1 MKIKK
6 ILTLLLP
13 TAFLLSA
20 CSNQDNIAGSDSQA
34 NDGAIEITFPGRTL
48 APITYAGT
56 YPADVTE
63 KALSNARVYVF
74 SDNNGQPD
82 KLLQTEVLTLTA
94 GGDSEVGVKGKFY
107 MRQDGVLHL
116 LATANLSLTKKEIER
131 LEGKTFKEVSKAL
144 ITQDAGKANFFPMCA
159 TAPVKVTI
167 PDVNSNSP
175 RPKVSFILER
185 LSARID
191 IENLT
196 TAKNGEF
203 VLTGARL
210 RQSINQS
217 YLVKGQTPELYCDDN
232 LGSSA
237 LAIGPFVTNKG
248 VSGDM
253 KKMYMQLYTYENKE
267 NQLIVDVQGTY
278 KGQKADFSIPFTG
291 RKVKR
296 NTRYIVQLRNAE
308 DLSHVTFN
316 IVEVKDWDEGGVS
329 TLKPGADAA
338 IPTVTS
344 IAATNDK
351 GTAVAAHHTANN
363 AEVNKVTSIKVET
376 PEAYYLK
383 VNVESWSVE
392 SRILLKKAEYPWIS
406 VSELGKAN
414 ISGGKLQQ
422 TFLVKIGKNVD
433 LYDRSAV
440 LEVQNAYAPNKV
452 APKLITLTQKAATT
466 SLNPVAYVAKAYV
479 TDLNTFGPVVTDDNF
494 GQNNLGKRYQ
504 WGRNKTDLTGGEE
517 KASMQPTDARLWNSN
532 KVFFGDNI
540 YMYNSALPSVKS
552 WKEAIAKSTNAPAS
566 YIGNNDGD
574 PSPKGWHL
582 PTLEEAMVIAYF
594 PNSFAETQNFFS
606 GAVNAQNIKET
617 VKFHEEKAPLAI
629 TSDYYSTKKNV
640 AYALRFKGANNKY
653 LTAFKYTYRYPGVI
667 IQTRYLGKEGASVK
681 VQDIANE
688 NYWNQDAGSDVVR
701 YLIGDLWGGFKASGR
716 PELGLLKSRLAT
728 GVCIETY
735 FYQNYT
741 TYILPFRN

>member
-20 CSNQDNIAGSDSQA
+20 CSNQDNIAGSDSQT

-217 YLVKGQTPELYCDDN
+217 YLVKGQTPELYCGDK

-383 VNVESWSVE
+383 VNVESPTVE

-466 SLNPVAYVAKAYV
+466 SLNPVAWIAKAYV

>member
-20 CSNQDNIAGSDSQA
+20 CSNQDNIAGSDSQT

-167 PDVNSNSP
+167 PDANSNST

-217 YLVKGQTPELYCDDN
+217 YLVKGQTPELYCGDK

-383 VNVESWSVE
+383 VNVESRSVE

-466 SLNPVAYVAKAYV
+466 SLNPVAWIAKAYV

-494 GQNNLGKRYQ
+494 GQKNLGKLYQ
-504 WGRNKTDLTGGEE
+504 WGRNKTDLTGGNE
-517 KASMQPTDARLWNSN
+517 KASMQATDARLWNSN

>member
-13 TAFLLSA
+13 AAFLLSA
-20 CSNQDNIAGSDSQA
+20 CSNQDNIAGSDSQT

-94 GGDSEVGVKGKFY
+94 GGDSEGGVKGKFY
-107 MRQDGVLHL
+107 MRRDGVLHL

-131 LEGKTFKEVSKAL
+131 LEGRTFQEVSKTL
-144 ITQDAGKANFFPMCA
+144 ITQEAGKANFFPMCA

-167 PDVNSNSP
+167 PDVNSNST
-175 RPKVSFILER
+175 RPKVSFTLER

-203 VLTGARL
+203 VLTGARF

-217 YLVKGQTPELYCDDN
+217 YLVKGQTPELYYDDN
-232 LGSSA
+232 LGSAS
-237 LAIGPFVTNKG
+237 LAAGPFVTNKG
-248 VSGDM
+248 VGGDM
-253 KKMYMQLYTYENKE
+253 KKMYMQLYTYENTA
-267 NQLIVDVQGTY
+267 NQLIVEVQGLY
-278 KGQKADFSIPFTG
+278 KGQKADFAIPFTG

-296 NTRYIVQLRNAE
+296 NTRYIVQLRNA
-308 DLSHVTFN
+308 DDISHVTFN

-329 TLKPGADAA
+329 TLKPGTDAA
-338 IPTVTS
+338 MPTVTS

-351 GTAVAAHHTANN
+351 GNAVAVQHTANN
-363 AEVNKVTSIKVET
+363 AEANKVTSIAVNT

-383 VNVESWSVE
+383 VNVESPAME
-392 SRILLKKAEYPWIS
+392 SRILINKAEYPWIS
-406 VSELGKAN
+406 ISELGNAT

-452 APKLITLTQKAATT
+452 TPKLITLTQKAATT
-466 SLNPVAYVAKAYV
+466 SLNPVAWIAKAFV
-479 TDLNTFGPVVTDDNF
+479 TDLNKFGPVVTDDNF
-494 GQNNLGKRYQ
+494 GQNNLAKRYQ
-504 WGRNKTDLTGGEE
+504 WGRNKTDLTGGNE
-517 KASMQPTDARLWNSN
+517 KASMQATDTRLWSSN
-532 KVFFGDNI
+532 KVFLGDNI
-540 YMYNSALPSVKS
+540 NMYNSDLVSVKS

-566 YIGNNDGD
+566 YKGNNDGD

-582 PTLEEAMVIAYF
+582 PTLYEAMVIACRLWTF
-594 PNSFAETQNFFS
+594 EGSTNFFS
-606 GAVNAQNIKET
+606 GAVNAQNVKET
-617 VKFHEEKAPLAI
+617 VKFHGENAPLAV
-629 TSDYYSTKKNV
+629 TSDYYSTEKNV
-640 AYALRFKGANNKY
+640 LYALRFKGANNKY
-653 LTAFKYTYRYPGVI
+653 LTAFKFTYRYLGVVV
-667 IQTRYLGKEGASVK
+667 QTRYLGEKGASVK
-681 VQDIANE
+681 VEDIANE
-688 NYWNQDAGSDVVR
+688 NYWDQPASSDVVR
-701 YLIGDLWGGFKASGR
+701 YIKGNFWTSYKGEGSFRMGHVYSSFKGLSVDDYFRQNDLF
-716 PELGLLKSRLAT
+716 
-728 GVCIETY
+728 
-735 FYQNYT
+735 F
-741 TYILPFRN
+741 ILPFRN

>member
-13 TAFLLSA
+13 AAFLLSA
-20 CSNQDNIAGSDSQA
+20 CSNQDNIAGSDSQT

-94 GGDSEVGVKGKFY
+94 GGDSEGGVKGKFY
-107 MRQDGVLHL
+107 MRRDGVLHL

-131 LEGKTFKEVSKAL
+131 LEGRTFQEVSKTL
-144 ITQDAGKANFFPMCA
+144 ITQEAGKANFFPMCA

-167 PDVNSNSP
+167 PDVNSNST
-175 RPKVSFILER
+175 RPKVSFTLER

-203 VLTGARL
+203 VLTGARF

-217 YLVKGQTPELYCDDN
+217 YLVKGQTPELYYDDN
-232 LGSSA
+232 LGSAS
-237 LAIGPFVTNKG
+237 LAAGPFVTNKG
-248 VSGDM
+248 VGGDM
-253 KKMYMQLYTYENKE
+253 KKMYMQLYTYENTA
-267 NQLIVDVQGTY
+267 NQLIVEVQGLY
-278 KGQKADFSIPFTG
+278 KGQKADFAIPFTG

-296 NTRYIVQLRNAE
+296 NTRYIVQLRNA
-308 DLSHVTFN
+308 DDISHVTFN

-329 TLKPGADAA
+329 TLKPGTDAA
-338 IPTVTS
+338 MPTVTS

-351 GTAVAAHHTANN
+351 GNAVAVQHTANN
-363 AEVNKVTSIKVET
+363 AEANKVTSIAVNT

-383 VNVESWSVE
+383 VNVESPAME
-392 SRILLKKAEYPWIS
+392 SRILINKAEYPWIS
-406 VSELGKAN
+406 ISELGNAT

-452 APKLITLTQKAATT
+452 TPKLITLTQKAATT
-466 SLNPVAYVAKAYV
+466 SLNPVAWIAKAFV
-479 TDLNTFGPVVTDDNF
+479 TDLNKFGPVVTDDNF
-494 GQNNLGKRYQ
+494 GQDNLGKFYQ
-504 WGRNKTDLTGGEE
+504 WGRNKTDLTGGNE
-517 KASMQPTDARLWNSN
+517 KASMKATDTRLWSSN
-532 KVFFGDNI
+532 KVFLGDNI
-540 YMYNSALPSVKS
+540 NMYNSDLVSVKS

-566 YIGNNDGD
+566 YKGNNDGD

-582 PTLEEAMVIAYF
+582 PTLYEAMVIACRLWTF
-594 PNSFAETQNFFS
+594 EGSTNFFS
-606 GAVNAQNIKET
+606 GAVNAQNVKET
-617 VKFHEEKAPLAI
+617 VKFHGENAPLAV
-629 TSDYYSTKKNV
+629 TSDYYSTEKNV
-640 AYALRFKGANNKY
+640 LYALRFKGANNKY
-653 LTAFKYTYRYPGVI
+653 LTAFKFTYRYLGVVV
-667 IQTRYLGKEGASVK
+667 QTRYLGEKGASVK
-681 VQDIANE
+681 VEDIANE
-688 NYWNQDAGSDVVR
+688 NYWDQPASSDVVR
-701 YLIGDLWGGFKASGR
+701 YIKGNFWTSYKGEGSFRMGHVYSSFKGLSVDDYFR
-716 PELGLLKSRLAT
+716 QNEL
-728 GVCIETY
+728 
-735 FYQNYT
+735 FF
-741 TYILPFRN
+741 ILPFRN

>member
-13 TAFLLSA
+13 AAFLLSA
-20 CSNQDNIAGSDSQA
+20 CSNQDNIAGSDSQT

-94 GGDSEVGVKGKFY
+94 GGDSEGGVKGKFY
-107 MRQDGVLHL
+107 MRRDGVLHL

-131 LEGKTFKEVSKAL
+131 LEGRTFQEVSKTL
-144 ITQDAGKANFFPMCA
+144 ITQEAGKANFFPMCA

-167 PDVNSNSP
+167 PDVNSNST
-175 RPKVSFILER
+175 RPKVSFTLER

-203 VLTGARL
+203 VLTGARF

-217 YLVKGQTPELYCDDN
+217 YLVKGQTPELYYDDN
-232 LGSSA
+232 LGSAS
-237 LAIGPFVTNKG
+237 LAAGPFVTNKG
-248 VSGDM
+248 VGGDM
-253 KKMYMQLYTYENKE
+253 KKMYMQLYTYENTA
-267 NQLIVDVQGTY
+267 NQLIVEVQGLY
-278 KGQKADFSIPFTG
+278 KGQKADFAIPFTG

-296 NTRYIVQLRNAE
+296 NTRYIVQLRNA
-308 DLSHVTFN
+308 DDISHVTFN

-329 TLKPGADAA
+329 TLKPGTDAA
-338 IPTVTS
+338 MPTVTS

-351 GTAVAAHHTANN
+351 GNAVAVQHTANN
-363 AEVNKVTSIKVET
+363 AEANKVTSIAVNT

-383 VNVESWSVE
+383 VNVESPAME
-392 SRILLKKAEYPWIS
+392 SRILINKAEYPWIS
-406 VSELGKAN
+406 ISELGNAT

-452 APKLITLTQKAATT
+452 TPKLITLTQKAATT
-466 SLNPVAYVAKAYV
+466 SLNPVAWIAKAFV
-479 TDLNTFGPVVTDDNF
+479 TDLNKFGPVVTDDNF
-494 GQNNLGKRYQ
+494 GQDNLGKFYQ
-504 WGRNKTDLTGGEE
+504 WGRNKTDLTGGNE
-517 KASMQPTDARLWNSN
+517 KASMKATDTRLWSSN
-532 KVFFGDNI
+532 KVFLGDNI
-540 YMYNSALPSVKS
+540 NMYNSDLVSVKS

-566 YIGNNDGD
+566 YKGNNDGD

-582 PTLEEAMVIAYF
+582 PTLYEAMVIACRLWTF
-594 PNSFAETQNFFS
+594 EGSTNFFS
-606 GAVNAQNIKET
+606 GAVNAQNVKET
-617 VKFHEEKAPLAI
+617 VKFHGENAPLAV
-629 TSDYYSTKKNV
+629 TSDYYSTEKNV
-640 AYALRFKGANNKY
+640 LYALRFKGANNKY
-653 LTAFKYTYRYPGVI
+653 LTAFKFTYRYLGVVV
-667 IQTRYLGKEGASVK
+667 QTRYLGEKGASVK
-681 VQDIANE
+681 VEDIANE
-688 NYWNQDAGSDVVR
+688 NYWDQPASSDVVR
-701 YLIGDLWGGFKASGR
+701 YIKGNFWTSYKGEGSFRMGYVYSSFKGLSVDDYFR
-716 PELGLLKSRLAT
+716 QNEL
-728 GVCIETY
+728 
-735 FYQNYT
+735 FF
-741 TYILPFRN
+741 ILPFRN

>member
-94 GGDSEVGVKGKFY
+94 GGDSEGGVKGKFY

-144 ITQDAGKANFFPMCA
+144 ITQEAGKANFFPMCA

-167 PDVNSNSP
+167 PDANSNST

-210 RQSINQS
+210 RNDINQS

-296 NTRYIVQLRNAE
+296 NTRYIVQLRNA
-308 DLSHVTFN
+308 DDISHVTFN

-338 IPTVTS
+338 MPTVKS

-351 GTAVAAHHTANN
+351 GTAATAHHTANN
-363 AEVNKVTSIKVET
+363 AEANKVTSIAVNT

-383 VNVESWSVE
+383 VNVESPAME
-392 SRILLKKAEYPWIS
+392 SRILLNKAEYPWIS
-406 VSELGKAN
+406 VSELGTAN

-452 APKLITLTQKAATT
+452 APKLITLTQKAATA
-466 SLNPVAYVAKAYV
+466 SSNPVAWIAKAYV

-494 GQNNLGKRYQ
+494 GQNNLGKCYQ

-517 KASMQPTDARLWNSN
+517 KASMKATDARLWNSN
-532 KVFFGDNI
+532 KVFLGDNI
-540 YMYNSALPSVKS
+540 NMYNSDLVSVKS

-566 YIGNNDGD
+566 YKGNNDGD
-574 PSPKGWHL
+574 PSPKGWHI
-582 PTLEEAMVIAYF
+582 PTYDEAMVITCLAW
-594 PNSFAETQNFFS
+594 SFDDANTIFAGKVNGQN
-606 GAVNAQNIKET
+606 VKET
-617 VKFHEEKAPLAI
+617 VKFHGEKTPLSV
-629 TSDYYSTKKNV
+629 TSDYYSTEKNV
-640 AYALRFKGANNKY
+640 LYALRFKGANNKY
-653 LTAFKYTYRYPGVI
+653 LTAFKYTCLYPGVI
-667 IQTRYLGKEGASVK
+667 IQARYLGEKGASVK
-681 VQDIANE
+681 VEDIANE
-688 NYWNQDAGSDVVR
+688 NYWDKDAGSDVIR
-701 YLIGDLWGGFKASGR
+701 YMIGDVWSGDK
-716 PELGLLKSRLAT
+716 ELGTKIGVVANWYGVRLNLT
-728 GVCIETY
+728 MY
-735 FYQNYT
+735 YYQNRPSF
-741 TYILPFRN
+741 ILPFRN

>member
-20 CSNQDNIAGSDSQA
+20 CSNQDNIAGSDSQT

-217 YLVKGQTPELYCDDN
+217 YLVKGQTPELYCGDK

-383 VNVESWSVE
+383 VNVESRSVE

-466 SLNPVAYVAKAYV
+466 SLNPVAWIAKAYV

>member
-13 TAFLLSA
+13 AAFLLSA
-20 CSNQDNIAGSDSQA
+20 CSNQDNIAGSDSQT

-94 GGDSEVGVKGKFY
+94 GGDSEGGVKGKFY

-131 LEGKTFKEVSKAL
+131 LEGKTFKEVSKTL
-144 ITQDAGKANFFPMCA
+144 ITQEAGKANFFPMCA

-167 PDVNSNSP
+167 PDANSNST
-175 RPKVSFILER
+175 RPKVSFTLER

-210 RQSINQS
+210 RNDINQS
-217 YLVKGQTPELYCDDN
+217 YLVKGQTPELYCKDN
-232 LGSSA
+232 LGSVA
-237 LAIGPFVTNKG
+237 LAIGPFVPNKG

-253 KKMYMQLYTYENKE
+253 KKMHMQLYTYENKE
-267 NQLIVDVQGTY
+267 NQLIVEVQGLY

-296 NTRYIVQLRNAE
+296 NTRYIVQLRNA
-308 DLSHVTFN
+308 DDISRMTFN

-338 IPTVTS
+338 MPTVTS

-351 GTAVAAHHTANN
+351 GVAATVQHTANN
-363 AEVNKVTSIKVET
+363 AEANKVTSINVTT

-383 VNVESWSVE
+383 VNVESPTVE
-392 SRILLKKAEYPWIS
+392 SRILINKAEYPWIS
-406 VSELGKAN
+406 VSELGTAN

-452 APKLITLTQKAATT
+452 APKLITLTQKAATA
-466 SLNPVAYVAKAYV
+466 SLNPVAYIAKAYV
-479 TDLNTFGPVVTDDNF
+479 ANLNTFGPVVTDDNF
-494 GQNNLGKRYQ
+494 GQKNLGKLYQ
-504 WGRNKTDLTGGEE
+504 WGRNKTDLTGGNE
-517 KASMQPTDARLWNSN
+517 KASMQATDARLWSSN
-532 KVFFGDNI
+532 KVFLGDNI
-540 YMYNSALPSVKS
+540 NMYNSALPSVKS

-566 YIGNNDGD
+566 YKGNNDGD

-582 PTLEEAMVIAYF
+582 PKWEEAMVITYYVWTFDGAQ
-594 PNSFAETQNFFS
+594 TFFS
-606 GAVNAQNIKET
+606 GAVNAQNVKET
-617 VKFHEEKAPLAI
+617 VKFHGEKAPLSI
-629 TSDYYSTKKNV
+629 TSDYYSTEKNV

-653 LTAFKYTYRYPGVI
+653 LTAFKFTSRYSGVI
-667 IQTRYLGKEGASVK
+667 VQARYLGEKGASVK

-688 NYWNQDAGSDVVR
+688 NYWNQSAGSDVVR
-701 YLIGDLWGGFKASGR
+701 YIIGDLWTGDK
-716 PELGLLKSRLAT
+716 ELGTTIGSVGTKLGTLLY
-728 GVCIETY
+728 VY
-735 FYQNYT
+735 YYPNQNYSSF
-741 TYILPFRN
+741 ILPFRN

>member
-20 CSNQDNIAGSDSQA
+20 CSNQDNIAGSDSQT

-94 GGDSEVGVKGKFY
+94 GGDSEGGVKGKFY

-167 PDVNSNSP
+167 PDANSNST

-217 YLVKGQTPELYCDDN
+217 YLVKGQTPELYCGDK

-253 KKMYMQLYTYENKE
+253 KKMYMQLYTYENKADE
-267 NQLIVDVQGTY
+267 LIVDVQGTY

-338 IPTVTS
+338 MPTVTS

-363 AEVNKVTSIKVET
+363 KEANKVTSIKVET

-383 VNVESWSVE
+383 VNVESPTVE

-452 APKLITLTQKAATT
+452 APKLITLTQKAATA
-466 SLNPVAYVAKAYV
+466 SSNPVAWIAKAYV

-494 GQNNLGKRYQ
+494 GQNNLAKRYQ

-517 KASMQPTDARLWNSN
+517 KASMQPTDARLWSSN

-540 YMYNSALPSVKS
+540 NMYNSDLVSVKS

>member
-82 KLLQTEVLTLTA
+82 KLLQTEVMTLTA
-94 GGDSEVGVKGKFY
+94 GDSEVGVKGKFY

-167 PDVNSNSP
+167 PDANFNST

-217 YLVKGQTPELYCDDN
+217 YLVKGQTPELYCGDK

-383 VNVESWSVE
+383 VNVESRSVE

-479 TDLNTFGPVVTDDNF
+479 TDLNKFGPVVTDDNF
-494 GQNNLGKRYQ
+494 GQNNLAKRYQ

-653 LTAFKYTYRYPGVI
+653 LTAIKYTYRYPGVI

>member
-20 CSNQDNIAGSDSQA
+20 CSNQDNIAGSDSQT

-82 KLLQTEVLTLTA
+82 KLLQTEVMTLTA
-94 GGDSEVGVKGKFY
+94 GDSEVGVKGKFY

-217 YLVKGQTPELYCDDN
+217 YLVKGQTPELYCGDK

-291 RKVKR
+291 RKVK
-296 NTRYIVQLRNAE
+296 
-308 DLSHVTFN
+308 
-316 IVEVKDWDEGGVS
+316 
-329 TLKPGADAA
+329 
-338 IPTVTS
+338 
-344 IAATNDK
+344 
-351 GTAVAAHHTANN
+351 
-363 AEVNKVTSIKVET
+363 
-376 PEAYYLK
+376 
-383 VNVESWSVE
+383 
-392 SRILLKKAEYPWIS
+392 
-406 VSELGKAN
+406 
-414 ISGGKLQQ
+414 
-422 TFLVKIGKNVD
+422 LV
-433 LYDRSAV
+433 LCA
-440 LEVQNAYAPNKV
+440 
-452 APKLITLTQKAATT
+452 LITLNGLWYI
-466 SLNPVAYVAKAYV
+466 S
-479 TDLNTFGPVVTDDNF
+479 
-494 GQNNLGKRYQ
+494 
-504 WGRNKTDLTGGEE
+504 
-517 KASMQPTDARLWNSN
+517 SM
-532 KVFFGDNI
+532 I
-540 YMYNSALPSVKS
+540 
-552 WKEAIAKSTNAPAS
+552 
-566 YIGNNDGD
+566 
-574 PSPKGWHL
+574 
-582 PTLEEAMVIAYF
+582 
-594 PNSFAETQNFFS
+594 
-606 GAVNAQNIKET
+606 
-617 VKFHEEKAPLAI
+617 
-629 TSDYYSTKKNV
+629 
-640 AYALRFKGANNKY
+640 
-653 LTAFKYTYRYPGVI
+653 
-667 IQTRYLGKEGASVK
+667 
-681 VQDIANE
+681 
-688 NYWNQDAGSDVVR
+688 
-701 YLIGDLWGGFKASGR
+701 
-716 PELGLLKSRLAT
+716 
-728 GVCIETY
+728 
-735 FYQNYT
+735 
-741 TYILPFRN
+741 

>member
-13 TAFLLSA
+13 AAFLLSA
-20 CSNQDNIAGSDSQA
+20 CSNQDNIAGSDSQT

-94 GGDSEVGVKGKFY
+94 GGDSEGGVKGKFY
-107 MRQDGVLHL
+107 MRRDGVLHL

-131 LEGKTFKEVSKAL
+131 LEGRTFQEVSKTL
-144 ITQDAGKANFFPMCA
+144 ITQEAGKANFFPMCA

-167 PDVNSNSP
+167 PDVNSNST
-175 RPKVSFILER
+175 RPKVSFTLER

-203 VLTGARL
+203 VLTGARF

-217 YLVKGQTPELYCDDN
+217 YLVKGQTPELYYDDN
-232 LGSSA
+232 LGSAS
-237 LAIGPFVTNKG
+237 LAAGPFVTNKG
-248 VSGDM
+248 VGGDM
-253 KKMYMQLYTYENKE
+253 KKMYMQLYTYENTA
-267 NQLIVDVQGTY
+267 NQLIVEVQGLY
-278 KGQKADFSIPFTG
+278 KGQKADFAIPFTG

-296 NTRYIVQLRNAE
+296 NTRYIVQLRNA
-308 DLSHVTFN
+308 DDISHVTFN

-329 TLKPGADAA
+329 TLKPGTDAA
-338 IPTVTS
+338 MPTVTS

-351 GTAVAAHHTANN
+351 GNAVAVQHTANN
-363 AEVNKVTSIKVET
+363 AEANKVTSIAVNT

-383 VNVESWSVE
+383 VNVESPAME
-392 SRILLKKAEYPWIS
+392 SRILINKAEYPWIS
-406 VSELGKAN
+406 ISELGNAT

-452 APKLITLTQKAATT
+452 TPKLITLTQKAATT
-466 SLNPVAYVAKAYV
+466 SLNPVAWIAKAFV
-479 TDLNTFGPVVTDDNF
+479 TDLNKFGPVVTDDNF
-494 GQNNLGKRYQ
+494 GQDNLGKFYQ
-504 WGRNKTDLTGGEE
+504 WGRNKTDLTGGNE
-517 KASMQPTDARLWNSN
+517 KASMQATDTRLWSSN
-532 KVFFGDNI
+532 KVFLGDNI
-540 YMYNSALPSVKS
+540 NMYNSDLVSVKS

-566 YIGNNDGD
+566 YKGNNDGD

-582 PTLEEAMVIAYF
+582 PTLYEAMVIACRLWTF
-594 PNSFAETQNFFS
+594 EGSTNFFS
-606 GAVNAQNIKET
+606 GAVNAQNVKET
-617 VKFHEEKAPLAI
+617 VKFHGENAPLAV
-629 TSDYYSTKKNV
+629 TSDYYSTEKNV
-640 AYALRFKGANNKY
+640 LYALRFKGANNKY
-653 LTAFKYTYRYPGVI
+653 LTAFKFTYRYLGVVV
-667 IQTRYLGKEGASVK
+667 QTRYLGEKGVSVK
-681 VQDIANE
+681 VEDIANE
-688 NYWNQDAGSDVVR
+688 NYWDQPASSDVVR
-701 YLIGDLWGGFKASGR
+701 YIKGNFWTSYKGEGSFRMGHVYSSFKGLSVDDYFRQNDLF
-716 PELGLLKSRLAT
+716 
-728 GVCIETY
+728 
-735 FYQNYT
+735 F
-741 TYILPFRN
+741 ILPFRN

>member
-13 TAFLLSA
+13 AAFLFSA
-20 CSNQDNIAGSDSQA
+20 CSNEDNIAGSDSQT

-56 YPADVTE
+56 YAADATE

-82 KLLQTEVLTLTA
+82 KLLQTEAMTLTA
-94 GGDSEVGVKGKFY
+94 GDSEVGVKGKFY
-107 MRQDGVLHL
+107 MRQDGMLHL

-131 LEGKTFKEVSKAL
+131 LEGKTFQEVSKTL

-159 TAPVKVTI
+159 PAPVKVTI
-167 PDVNSNSP
+167 PDANSGSP
-175 RPKVSFILER
+175 RPKVSFTLER

-217 YLVKGQTPELYCDDN
+217 YLVKGQTPDLYLNDN
-232 LGSSA
+232 LGSVP
-237 LAIGPFVTNKG
+237 LAVGPFVTNKG

-253 KKMYMQLYTYENKE
+253 KKMYMQLYTYENKV
-267 NQLIVDVQGTY
+267 NKLIVDVQCTY
-278 KGQKADFSIPFTG
+278 KGQKAQFAIPFTG

-329 TLKPGADAA
+329 ILKPGADAA
-338 IPTVTS
+338 MPTVTS

-363 AEVNKVTSIKVET
+363 AEANKVTKINVTT

-383 VNVESWSVE
+383 VNVESPAME
-392 SRILLKKAEYPWIS
+392 SRILLNKAEYPWIS
-406 VSELGKAN
+406 VRELGNAT

-452 APKLITLTQKAATT
+452 APKLITLTQKAATA
-466 SLNPVAYVAKAYV
+466 SLNPVAWIAKAYV
-479 TDLNTFGPVVTDDNF
+479 TDLNKFGPVVTDDNF
-494 GQNNLGKRYQ
+494 GQDNLGKRYQ

-517 KASMQPTDARLWNSN
+517 KASVKPDDARLWNSN
-532 KVFFGDNI
+532 KILIGDNI
-540 YMYNSALPSVKS
+540 NMYNTILPEVTN
-552 WKEAIAKSTNAPAS
+552 WKDAIAKSTNAPAS
-566 YIGNNDGD
+566 YKGNNDGD

-582 PTLEEAMVIAYF
+582 STWEEAMVIAYRYW
-594 PNSFAETQNFFS
+594 SFNGSASFLS
-606 GAVNAQNIKET
+606 GTVNAQNVNEH
-617 VKFHEEKAPLAI
+617 VKFHGENVPLSV
-629 TSDYYSTKKNV
+629 TSDYYSTKRNV
-640 AYALRFKGANNKY
+640 GYALRFKSADNKY

-667 IQTRYLGKEGASVK
+667 VQTRYLGEKGASVK
-681 VQDIANE
+681 VEDIANE
-688 NYWNQDAGSDVVR
+688 NYWDQSAGSDVVR
-701 YLIGDLWGGFKASGR
+701 YIKGNFWTSYKCYGLFSMGFVSGDIH
-716 PELGLLKSRLAT
+716 
-728 GVCIETY
+728 GVSSDDY
-735 FYQNYT
+735 FHQNQVHF
-741 TYILPFRN
+741 ILPFRD

>member
-13 TAFLLSA
+13 AAFLLSA
-20 CSNQDNIAGSDSQA
+20 CSNQDNIAGSDSQT

-94 GGDSEVGVKGKFY
+94 GGDSEGGVKGKFY

-167 PDVNSNSP
+167 PDANSNST

-203 VLTGARL
+203 VLTGARF

-217 YLVKGQTPELYCDDN
+217 YLVKGQTPELYYDDN
-232 LGSSA
+232 LGSAS
-237 LAIGPFVTNKG
+237 LAAGPFVPNKG
-248 VSGDM
+248 VGGDM
-253 KKMYMQLYTYENKE
+253 KKMYMQLYTYENTA
-267 NQLIVDVQGTY
+267 NQLIVEVQGLY
-278 KGQKADFSIPFTG
+278 KGQKADFAIPFTG

-296 NTRYIVQLRNAE
+296 NTRYIVQLRNA
-308 DLSHVTFN
+308 DDISHVTFN

-338 IPTVTS
+338 MPTVKS
-344 IAATNDK
+344 IAASNDK
-351 GTAVAAHHTANN
+351 GTAATAHHTANN
-363 AEVNKVTSIKVET
+363 AEANKVTSINVTT

-383 VNVESWSVE
+383 VNVESPTVE
-392 SRILLKKAEYPWIS
+392 SRILINKAEYPWIS
-406 VSELGKAN
+406 VSELGTAN

-452 APKLITLTQKAATT
+452 TPKLITLTQKAATA
-466 SLNPVAYVAKAYV
+466 SLNPVAYIAKAYV
-479 TDLNTFGPVVTDDNF
+479 ANLNTFGPVVTDDNF
-494 GQNNLGKRYQ
+494 GQKNLGKLYQ
-504 WGRNKTDLTGGEE
+504 WGRNKTDLTGGNE
-517 KASMQPTDARLWNSN
+517 KASMQATDARLWSSN
-532 KVFFGDNI
+532 KVFLGDNI
-540 YMYNSALPSVKS
+540 NMYNSALPSVKS

-566 YIGNNDGD
+566 YKGNNDGD

-582 PTLEEAMVIAYF
+582 PKWEEAMVITYYVWTFDGAQ
-594 PNSFAETQNFFS
+594 TFFS
-606 GAVNAQNIKET
+606 GAVNAQNVKET
-617 VKFHEEKAPLAI
+617 VKFHGEKAPLSI
-629 TSDYYSTKKNV
+629 TSDYYSTEKNV

-653 LTAFKYTYRYPGVI
+653 LTAFKFTSRYSGVI
-667 IQTRYLGKEGASVK
+667 VQARYLGEKGASVK

-688 NYWNQDAGSDVVR
+688 NYWNQSAGSDVVR
-701 YLIGDLWGGFKASGR
+701 YIIGDLWTGDKG
-716 PELGLLKSRLAT
+716 LGTTIGSVGTKLGTLLYVYYYPK
-728 GVCIETY
+728 
-735 FYQNYT
+735 QNYPSF
-741 TYILPFRN
+741 ILPFRN

>member
-13 TAFLLSA
+13 AAFLLSA
-20 CSNQDNIAGSDSQA
+20 CSNQDNIAGSDSQT

-82 KLLQTEVLTLTA
+82 KLLQAEVLTLTA
-94 GGDSEVGVKGKFY
+94 GGDSEGGVKGKFY

-131 LEGKTFKEVSKAL
+131 LEGKTFKEVSKTL
-144 ITQDAGKANFFPMCA
+144 ITQEAGKANFFPMCA

-167 PDVNSNSP
+167 PDANSNST
-175 RPKVSFILER
+175 RPKVSFTLER

-210 RQSINQS
+210 RNDINQS
-217 YLVKGQTPELYCDDN
+217 YLVKGQTPELYCKDN
-232 LGSSA
+232 LGSVA
-237 LAIGPFVTNKG
+237 LAIGPFVPNKG

-253 KKMYMQLYTYENKE
+253 KKMHMQLYTYENKE
-267 NQLIVDVQGTY
+267 NQLIVEVQGLY

-296 NTRYIVQLRNAE
+296 NTRYIVQLRNA
-308 DLSHVTFN
+308 DDISHVTFN

-329 TLKPGADAA
+329 TLKPGTDAA
-338 IPTVTS
+338 MPTVTS

-351 GTAVAAHHTANN
+351 GNAVAVQHTANN
-363 AEVNKVTSIKVET
+363 AEANKVTSIAVNT

-383 VNVESWSVE
+383 VNVESPAME
-392 SRILLKKAEYPWIS
+392 SRILINKAEYPWIS
-406 VSELGKAN
+406 ISELGNAT

-452 APKLITLTQKAATT
+452 TPKLITLTQKAATT
-466 SLNPVAYVAKAYV
+466 SLNPVAWIAKAFV
-479 TDLNTFGPVVTDDNF
+479 TDLNKFGPVVTDDNF
-494 GQNNLGKRYQ
+494 GQDNLGKFYQ
-504 WGRNKTDLTGGEE
+504 WGRNKTDLTGGNE
-517 KASMQPTDARLWNSN
+517 KASMKATDTRLWSSN
-532 KVFFGDNI
+532 KVFLGDNI
-540 YMYNSALPSVKS
+540 NMYNSDLVSVKS

-566 YIGNNDGD
+566 YKGNNDGD

-582 PTLEEAMVIAYF
+582 PTLYEAMVIACRLWTF
-594 PNSFAETQNFFS
+594 EGSTNFFS
-606 GAVNAQNIKET
+606 GAVNAQNVKET
-617 VKFHEEKAPLAI
+617 VKFHGENAPLAV
-629 TSDYYSTKKNV
+629 TSDYYSTEKNV
-640 AYALRFKGANNKY
+640 LYALRFKGANNKY
-653 LTAFKYTYRYPGVI
+653 LTAFKFTYRYLGVVV
-667 IQTRYLGKEGASVK
+667 QTRYLGEKGASVK
-681 VQDIANE
+681 VEDIANE
-688 NYWNQDAGSDVVR
+688 NYWDQPASSDVVR
-701 YLIGDLWGGFKASGR
+701 YIKGNLWTSYKGEGSFRMGHVYSSFKGLSVDDYFRQNDLF
-716 PELGLLKSRLAT
+716 
-728 GVCIETY
+728 
-735 FYQNYT
+735 F
-741 TYILPFRN
+741 ILPFRN